1 MASPGYLQYPHIN
14 GDLVVFVAADD
25 VWLAP
30 VTGGRAW
37 RFTADQA
44 RVSTP
49 RFAADGGHVAW
60 ASSRDGGTDIYLGER
75 GRRDEHPALVLGR
88 DVGACLRLDRRRG
101 GAGREHRRPAVR
113 ALHVGSGARHADLRW
128 RRHRP
133 RAAVRPGGG
142 PVRRRRRRRAAE
154 RHLGQL
160 RQRSRVLEALP
171 RRNRRATVGRPG
183 G

>member
-60 ASSRDGGTDIYLGER
+60 ASSRDGGTDIYLGSVGDGTSTR
-75 GRRDEHPALVLGR
+75 LSYWGATWARVSGWTDARR
-88 DVGACLRLDRRRG
+88 

-160 RQRSRVLEALP
+160 RHRSRLLEALP